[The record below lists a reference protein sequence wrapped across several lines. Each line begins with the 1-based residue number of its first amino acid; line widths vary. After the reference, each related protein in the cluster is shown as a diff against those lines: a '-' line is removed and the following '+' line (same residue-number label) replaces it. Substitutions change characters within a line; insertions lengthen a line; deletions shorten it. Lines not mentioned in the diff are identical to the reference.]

1 MSGTRPPGQLRIGL
15 VAPPFVPGPPPRYGG
30 TELVVEEL
38 ARGLV
43 ALGHDVTLFGT
54 GDSAPPCRLRAGIP
68 RAVWPP
74 DERVER
80 AHAAWAAAAIDED
93 VASFDLVH
101 AHTPAFLE
109 FADLL
114 PDLPVV
120 HTLHLAPDGGGA
132 AAYARGPARVQHV
145 AISRRQRALYPALAR
160 CVVVPHG
167 LDEAR
172 YRTASPEP
180 YLAFLGRLS
189 EVKGPDVAVRAAR
202 RAGLELRVAGRPHE
216 ADGAFFRATL
226 RDLLAEPHVRRLGEV
241 GHEAKVELLARA
253 AALLFPIGWEE
264 PFGLVMIEAM
274 LCGCPVLAFRGG
286 AVDEVIEPGLTGF
299 VAEDER
305 HLAWLARHAAP
316 RLDRAA
322 RRARAVA
329 RFSRDRMVDRYLAVY
344 RRVLAEVHAP
354 AWTEAPLAAG
364 GPPEPPG

>member
-1 MSGTRPPGQLRIGL
+1 MTGTRPPGQLRIAV
-15 VAPPFVPGPPPRYGG
+15 VAPPFVPVPPPRYGG
-30 TELVVEEL
+30 TELVVDEL

-43 ALGHDVTLFGT
+43 ARGHDVTLFGT

-74 DERVER
+74 DPRVER
-80 AHAAWAAAAIDED
+80 AHAAWAAATLAGE
-93 VASFDLVH
+93 ASSFDLVH
-101 AHTPAFLE
+101 AHTPAFLATAE
-109 FADLL
+109 LVPEL
-114 PDLPVV
+114 PLV
-120 HTLHLAPDGGGA
+120 HTLHLAPGDREA
-132 AAYARGPARVQHV
+132 ASYGKGPGRVQHV
-145 AISRRQRALYPALAR
+145 AISRRQRALFQALAR
-160 CVVVPHG
+160 CAVVPHG

-172 YRTASPEP
+172 YRTAAPAP

-202 RAGLELRVAGRPHE
+202 RAGLAIRVAGRPHV
-216 ADGAFFRATL
+216 ADRAFFEARL
-226 RDLLAEPHVRRLGEV
+226 GGLLAEPHVRWLGAV

-253 AALLFPIGWEE
+253 TALLFPIRWEE

-322 RRARAVA
+322 IRARAVA

-364 GPPEPPG
+364 RPPEPPG